1 MCVLKLLRD
10 QVLKGTSARQLLF
23 ALLLDNEELLAFFR
37 QGENVGGGEAQWE
50 GLVCGWNTAV
60 LEGD

>member
-10 QVLKGTSARQLLF
+10 QVLKGTSARQLLY
-23 ALLLDNEELLAFFR
+23 ALLLDNEELLVFFR
-37 QGENVGGGEAQWE
+37 QGENVGVREAQWE

-60 LEGD
+60 LERD